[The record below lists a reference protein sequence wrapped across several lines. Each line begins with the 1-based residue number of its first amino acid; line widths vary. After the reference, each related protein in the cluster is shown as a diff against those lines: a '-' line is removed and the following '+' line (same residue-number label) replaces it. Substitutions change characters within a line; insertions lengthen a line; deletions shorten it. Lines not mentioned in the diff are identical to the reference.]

1 MTMQKSGFRRWA
13 GAWSLRSVF
22 LAVACQAAV
31 QLAMAAEPQVQLRV
45 VGGLAAVNQYTRHE
59 APFWSQTLQRLTQG
73 RYTAEIVPFD
83 RAGIRGQEVLSLIG
97 QGTVPFGTVLVA
109 LHAGSDPEIA
119 GMDLAG
125 LSPDIASLKRI
136 VAGVRPALERSLREK
151 RGVELLALYAY
162 PAQVLFCRQPIES
175 LAGIAG
181 RRVRTSSATQSDLV
195 QALGGTPV
203 PTGFAAIVPQF
214 KAGNLDCAITGTMS
228 GNTIGLHEV
237 TTHVHTLPISW
248 GLSIFAAHAGAWGAL
263 PADLKAVLKRELP
276 KLEVAIWQEA
286 ERETSEGIACNVGAA
301 GCTSGK
307 PGRMTAVPATAA
319 DERLRQRIFSETVL
333 PRWLS
338 RCGEGCAT
346 FWNDHLAPAAG
357 VRAH

>member
-1 MTMQKSGFRRWA
+1 LGLLALGSA
-13 GAWSLRSVF
+13 GPGVL
-22 LAVACQAAV
+22 
-31 QLAMAAEPQVQLRV
+31 AAEPQVQLRV
-45 VGGLAAVNQYTRHE
+45 VGGLATVNQYTRHE
-59 APFWSQTLQRLTQG
+59 APFWTQSLQRLSQG
-73 RYTAEIVPFD
+73 RYSAEIVPFD
-83 RAGIRGQEVLSLIG
+83 RAGIRGQEVLALIG
-97 QGTVPFGTVLVA
+97 QGAVPFGTLLVA
-109 LHAGSDPEIA
+109 LHASSDPEIA

-125 LSPDIASLKRI
+125 LSPDIAALKRI

-162 PAQVLFCRQPIES
+162 PAQVLFCRQPIDG

-195 QALGGTPV
+195 QSLGGTPV

-237 TTHVHTLPISW
+237 TTHIHALPLSW
-248 GLSIFAAHAGAWGAL
+248 GLSIFAANGGAWNAL
-263 PADLKAVLKRELP
+263 PADLKALLKRELP
-276 KLEVAIWQEA
+276 KLESAIWQEA
-286 ERETSEGIACNVGAA
+286 ERETTEGIACNVGGAA
-301 GCTSGK
+301 CTSGK
-307 PGRMTAVPATAA
+307 RGSMVVVPASAA

-333 PRWLS
+333 PRWLA
-338 RCGEGCAT
+338 RCGAECAA